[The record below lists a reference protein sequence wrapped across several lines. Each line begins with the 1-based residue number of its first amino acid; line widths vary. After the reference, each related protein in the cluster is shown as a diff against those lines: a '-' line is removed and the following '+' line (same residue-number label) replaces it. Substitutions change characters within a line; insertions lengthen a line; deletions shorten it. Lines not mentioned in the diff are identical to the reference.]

1 MPRMIFVNLPVSEL
15 SRSVDFFAALG
26 FSFDER
32 FTDESA
38 TCMVIS
44 DTIYAMLLVEEK
56 FTELSS
62 RAVLDT
68 AGGSEVLIAL
78 SYDSRD
84 EVDDL
89 CDRALAAGGSESH
102 PAQDHGFMYQR
113 SFQDPDGHVWE
124 IFHMDMSAVPE
135 G

>member
-1 MPRMIFVNLPVSEL
+1 MPRMIFVNLPVSDL
-15 SRSVDFFAALG
+15 GRSVDFFTALG
-26 FSFDER
+26 FRFDER
-32 FTDESA
+32 FTDETA

-44 DTIYAMLLVEEK
+44 DTIYAMLLIEAR

-68 AGGSEVLIAL
+68 SGGSEVLIAL

-89 CDRALAAGGSESH
+89 CDRALAAGGVESH
-102 PAQDHGFMYQR
+102 PVQDHGFMYQR

-124 IFHMDMSAVPE
+124 IFHMDMSAIEE

>member
-1 MPRMIFVNLPVSEL
+1 
-15 SRSVDFFAALG
+15 
-26 FSFDER
+26 
-32 FTDESA
+32 
-38 TCMVIS
+38 MVIS
-44 DTIYAMLLVEEK
+44 DTIHAMLLVEAT
-56 FTELSS
+56 FNELST

-68 AGGSEVLIAL
+68 AAGSEVLIAL
-78 SYDSRD
+78 SCDSRD

-89 CDRALAAGGSESH
+89 CDRALAAGGNESH

-124 IFHMDMSAVPE
+124 IFHMDMSAVPA

>member
-1 MPRMIFVNLPVSEL
+1 MIFVNLPVSDL
-15 SRSVDFFAALG
+15 SRSVDFFSSLG
-26 FSFDER
+26 FTFDER

-44 DTIYAMLLVEEK
+44 DTIYAMLLVNAR

-68 AGGSEVLIAL
+68 ADGSEVLIAL

-84 EVDDL
+84 EVDEL
-89 CDRALAAGGSESH
+89 CDRALAGGGTESH
-102 PAQDHGFMYQR
+102 PPQDHGFMYQR

-124 IFHMDMSAVPE
+124 IFHMDMSAVEE

>member
-1 MPRMIFVNLPVSEL
+1 MPRMIFVNLPVSDL
-15 SRSVDFFAALG
+15 GRSVEFFSALG
-26 FSFDER
+26 FRFDER
-32 FTDESA
+32 FTDETA

-44 DTIYAMLLVEEK
+44 DTIYAMLLIEAR

-68 AGGSEVLIAL
+68 SLGSEVLIAL

-84 EVDDL
+84 EVDEL
-89 CDRALAAGGSESH
+89 CDRALAAGGVESH

-124 IFHMDMSAVPE
+124 IFNMDMSAIEE